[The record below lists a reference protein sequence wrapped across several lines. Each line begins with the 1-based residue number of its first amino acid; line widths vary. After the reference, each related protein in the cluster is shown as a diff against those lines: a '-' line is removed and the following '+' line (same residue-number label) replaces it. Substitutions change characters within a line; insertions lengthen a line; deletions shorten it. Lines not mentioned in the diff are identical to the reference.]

1 MQGEET
7 RAGAPIESLLA
18 ALRGAR
24 TMIGLDV
31 RLLQAELAGKAKSLS
46 GALALALAGGFLLL
60 IAAAFFLSGLAL
72 LLIRFGVEPY
82 AACLISAGIAA
93 LCGALALRAGVRRLS
108 HWSAAPSR
116 TLNQMSRVFQDEEGV
131 AHVA

>member
-1 MQGEET
+1 MQTEET
-7 RAGAPIESLLA
+7 RAAAPIESLLA

-60 IAAAFFLSGLAL
+60 IAAAFLLSALAL
-72 LLIRFGVEPY
+72 LLISYGVEPY
-82 AACLISAGIAA
+82 AATLISAGVAA
-93 LCGALALRAGVRRLS
+93 ICGALALRAGVWRLS
-108 HWSAAPSR
+108 QWSAAPSR
-116 TLNQMSRVFQDEEGV
+116 TLNQMSRVFQDQEGV
-131 AHVA
+131 AHGA